1 MAETILVVDDDPAIR
16 QVVGFALAKAGF
28 HIVEAADGLEALVVF
43 GREAP
48 VLVILDIN
56 MPELSGTDV
65 CRRIRSSSST
75 PIVFVSS
82 NDDEID
88 RVLGLELGG
97 EDYVTKPFSPR
108 DLVARVR
115 AVLRRSAPTPSGA
128 APPSTQVLRHGA
140 LVLNQERFEA
150 SWDGTPVVLT
160 VTEFGLLRTLIRYPG
175 KVFSREA
182 LMRGAYEDYTV
193 VSDRTIDSH
202 IRRVRRKFAALG
214 GEVIETVHGVG
225 YRIAG

>member
-88 RVLGLELGG
+88 RVLGLELGAD
-97 EDYVTKPFSPR
+97 DYVSR
-108 DLVARVR
+108 SRR
-115 AVLRRSAPTPSGA
+115 AT
-128 APPSTQVLRHGA
+128 
-140 LVLNQERFEA
+140 
-150 SWDGTPVVLT
+150 W
-160 VTEFGLLRTLIRYPG
+160 
-175 KVFSREA
+175 SR
-182 LMRGAYEDYTV
+182 G
-193 VSDRTIDSH
+193 
-202 IRRVRRKFAALG
+202 
-214 GEVIETVHGVG
+214 
-225 YRIAG
+225 